1 MSVLEPHARWAAA
14 ARGARSI
21 TDAGPSTWCRAQR
34 PRAHRHPAPR
44 MQGMAPRTLR
54 RRMLPPHRPARAR
67 GASSSRLTAP
77 RACTALLL
85 APPLA
90 ARSPHA
96 GGAAPSPC
104 PRPGVLCAL
113 QVAPQPPCGRAV
125 ASSPLHSHHVPVEVP
140 MRPPE
145 RGALP
150 RRGRA
155 RRTGSAG
162 RPRSGG
168 RGPPSPCL
176 RSARW
181 RAHRVASP
189 PHCACVQLACAGG
202 AHDNKAGTPSLT
214 PTAPC
219 PARTTAAAGFLEARA
234 TLGGFFFFFF
244 KHAAATIRQGRARAS
259 AHLLPARQSRQALAA
274 ERADGPRARTDG
286 ALEHQLLL
294 LLRARRPAASAPWR
308 APPLQPSPTR
318 GTAHMQRPGPPRPA
332 HCRHSRRA
340 CCGGGAGPAL
350 RARVSGRRWQDG
362 EPPRQE
368 AAQGAALPGAGGRV

>member
-1 MSVLEPHARWAAA
+1 MSVLEPHARLAAA

-34 PRAHRHPAPR
+34 PRAHWHPAPR

-54 RRMLPPHRPARAR
+54 RRMLPPHRPARAH

-77 RACTALLL
+77 RACTALL
-85 APPLA
+85 PHPL
-90 ARSPHA
+90 SPR
-96 GGAAPSPC
+96 AAPMQAAQ
-104 PRPGVLCAL
+104 RPAPAHVLASCAHCR
-113 QVAPQPPCGRAV
+113 VAPQPPCGRAV
-125 ASSPLHSHHVPVEVP
+125 ASSPVHSHHVPAEVP

-176 RSARW
+176 RSAGW
-181 RAHRVASP
+181 RAHRAASP
-189 PHCACVQLACAGG
+189 PHCACVQLACGGG

-219 PARTTAAAGFLEARA
+219 PARMTAAAGFLEARA
-234 TLGGFFFFFF
+234 PLRFF
-244 KHAAATIRQGRARAS
+244 
-259 AHLLPARQSRQALAA
+259 
-274 ERADGPRARTDG
+274 
-286 ALEHQLLL
+286 
-294 LLRARRPAASAPWR
+294 
-308 APPLQPSPTR
+308 
-318 GTAHMQRPGPPRPA
+318 
-332 HCRHSRRA
+332 
-340 CCGGGAGPAL
+340 
-350 RARVSGRRWQDG
+350 
-362 EPPRQE
+362 
-368 AAQGAALPGAGGRV
+368 